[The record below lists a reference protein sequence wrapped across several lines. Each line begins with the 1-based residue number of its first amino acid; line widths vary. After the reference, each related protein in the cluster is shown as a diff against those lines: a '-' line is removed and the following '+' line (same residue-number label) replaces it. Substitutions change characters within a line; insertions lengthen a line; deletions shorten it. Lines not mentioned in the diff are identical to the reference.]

1 LIQREE
7 GSFGRV
13 WETKEVYMV
22 KSGALAK
29 PKEFGGLGFIDTRA
43 MNAAVL
49 CKWIFR
55 LDSADDSM
63 CIEATQSQV
72 SSRQEF

>member
-1 LIQREE
+1 MGGCGKQ
-7 GSFGRV
+7 
-13 WETKEVYMV
+13 KKYHMV

-43 MNAAVL
+43 MNAALL
-49 CKWIFR
+49 CKRIFR